1 VAAYDIDQPTL
12 IELPDLVVKAVRTL
26 ARKTSD
32 SSSMADATAPDVADQ
47 LAAPLAEARDGYGLR
62 DDNAGP
68 TLQWPAGLARRAV
81 LEAGASLVARGCLD
95 VPEHAFELQPAEL
108 LASLDGASLDA
119 AAVAERAA
127 LRQANL
133 TLDPPATLGPEE
145 LLPALGPAPAP
156 LRRAAAAILIA
167 NALLDTDLK
176 TEPLTGTGIGDRIV
190 YGRARVAADP
200 GEALALLEPGEV
212 LVVPFTTPAY
222 NAVLPIVAGLVVEEG
237 GALSH
242 AALVARELDI
252 PAVIGVPGATRLIP
266 DGAEV
271 EVDPERGC
279 VRVAHVDRTS
289 G

>member
-1 VAAYDIDQPTL
+1 MSPEDV
-12 IELPDLVVKAVRTL
+12 
-26 ARKTSD
+26 SD
-32 SSSMADATAPDVADQ
+32 A
-47 LAAPLAEARDGYGLR
+47 
-62 DDNAGP
+62 
-68 TLQWPAGLARRAV
+68 
-81 LEAGASLVARGCLD
+81 
-95 VPEHAFELQPAEL
+95 PEHAFELQPAEL

-127 LRQANL
+127 RRQANL

-156 LRRAAAAILIA
+156 LRRAAAAILIT
-167 NALLDTDLK
+167 NTLLDTDLK

-190 YGRARVAADP
+190 RGRARVAADP

-252 PAVIGVPGATRLIP
+252 PAVIGVPGATR
-266 DGAEV
+266 ASS
-271 EVDPERGC
+271 
-279 VRVAHVDRTS
+279 RTAPRS
-289 G
+289 KSIRREDACTSPTSTRRPGNQRPNDVSQVSALYNR

>member
-1 VAAYDIDQPTL
+1 VITN
-12 IELPDLVVKAVRTL
+12 T
-26 ARKTSD
+26 
-32 SSSMADATAPDVADQ
+32 
-47 LAAPLAEARDGYGLR
+47 
-62 DDNAGP
+62 
-68 TLQWPAGLARRAV
+68 
-81 LEAGASLVARGCLD
+81 
-95 VPEHAFELQPAEL
+95 
-108 LASLDGASLDA
+108 
-119 AAVAERAA
+119 
-127 LRQANL
+127 
-133 TLDPPATLGPEE
+133 
-145 LLPALGPAPAP
+145 
-156 LRRAAAAILIA
+156 
-167 NALLDTDLK
+167 LLDTDLK

-190 YGRARVAADP
+190 RGRARVAADP

-252 PAVIGVPGATRLIP
+252 PAVIGIPGATRLIP

-279 VRVAHVDRTS
+279 VHVADVDKTP